1 MENSFR
7 SGYVALVGP
16 PNAGK
21 STFLNG
27 VLGEKLAIV
36 SPKPGTTRTAIT
48 GIWTTDS
55 AQVVFLDT
63 PGIVAAR
70 GRMNRLLADA
80 AWAALGSAHGAVVFL
95 DGARYAAR
103 SSALARDVHSF
114 APRLR
119 QLGMPLAVAVNKID
133 QVSPKARL
141 LAVLAACADLWP
153 GVDIFPLSARTGE
166 GRDRLEAAIL
176 AMLPEGP
183 PLFPPDQ
190 LSTAPLRFLVAE
202 IVREQLFVQLRQE
215 LPYHVAVEVEEWD
228 ESPELTSIGV
238 VIYVSKTS
246 HKAMIIGRG
255 GSRLKAVGQAARQ
268 ALKELLGGKVHL
280 STWVKVREG
289 WTEDEGFLREMN
301 IGEVL

>member
-1 MENSFR
+1 MEKVFR

-21 STFLNG
+21 STFLNA
-27 VLGEKLAIV
+27 VLGEKLAVV

-48 GIWTTDS
+48 GIWTTDA

-63 PGIVAAR
+63 PGIVGSR
-70 GRMNRLLADA
+70 GSMNRLLVEA
-80 AWAALGSAHGAVVFL
+80 AWAALASAHGAVVFL

-103 SSALARDVHSF
+103 PSALAREVHGF

-141 LAVLAACADLWP
+141 LAVLAACAELWP
-153 GVDIFPLSARTGE
+153 GVDIFPVSARTGE
-166 GRDRLEAAIL
+166 GRERLDGAIL
-176 AMLPEGP
+176 AMVPEGP
-183 PLFPPDQ
+183 PLFPADQ
-190 LSTAPLRFLVAE
+190 LSTAPLRFLAAE

-215 LPYHVAVEVEEWD
+215 IPYHVAVEVEEWT
-228 ESPELTSIGV
+228 EEPEITCIGV
-238 VIYVSKTS
+238 VVYVSKTS
-246 HKAMIIGRG
+246 HKAMIIGKG
-255 GSRLKAVGQAARQ
+255 GSRLKSVGQAARQ
-268 ALKELLGGKVHL
+268 ALNELLGTKVHL

-289 WTEDEGFLREMN
+289 WTEDEGFLRELN
-301 IGEVL
+301 IGGVL